1 MTRWLKFSLY
11 LVKKVVKMLSEK
23 KLENEFISFD
33 STFDNFPF
41 CKLVLLIFSGFKNL
55 LMFLSSKKSE
65 CSRSDRNEQWSENL
79 TAFEPVNM

>member
-41 CKLVLLIFSGFKNL
+41 CKLLLLIFSGFKNL
-55 LMFLSSKKSE
+55 LMFLSSKKFE
-65 CSRSDRNEQWSENL
+65 CSRSDRNEQW
-79 TAFEPVNM
+79 

>member
-41 CKLVLLIFSGFKNL
+41 YKLLLLIFSGFKNL
-55 LMFLSSKKSE
+55 LMFLSSKKI
-65 CSRSDRNEQWSENL
+65 
-79 TAFEPVNM
+79 

>member
-11 LVKKVVKMLSEK
+11 LVKKVVKML
-23 KLENEFISFD
+23 FD

-41 CKLVLLIFSGFKNL
+41 CKLLLLIFSGFKNL

-79 TAFEPVNM
+79 TALDPVNV

>member
-1 MTRWLKFSLY
+1 
-11 LVKKVVKMLSEK
+11 MLSEK

-55 LMFLSSKKSE
+55 LMFLSSKKI
-65 CSRSDRNEQWSENL
+65 
-79 TAFEPVNM
+79 

>member
-55 LMFLSSKKSE
+55 LMFLSSK
-65 CSRSDRNEQWSENL
+65 NL
-79 TAFEPVNM
+79 SVPEVIGMNNGLRT